1 MNQDFTEF
9 KNKQIQ
15 HINEQYT
22 KIKRLY
28 DKKTISDEEA
38 KELISNL
45 KVQLEILDISENMDE
60 KIKLYNIINI
70 FIQSLKVISV
80 LK

>member
-9 KNKQIQ
+9 KNKQVQ

-60 KIKLYNIINI
+60 KIKLYNAIDI
-70 FIQSLKVISV
+70 FIKSLQILASIK
-80 LK
+80 

>member
-1 MNQDFTEF
+1 MSLDFTEF
-9 KNKQIQ
+9 KNKQLQ
-15 HINEQYT
+15 HINEQYA

-60 KIKLYNIINI
+60 KIKLYNVINI
-70 FIQSLKVISV
+70 FIQSIKIISV

>member
-60 KIKLYNIINI
+60 KIKLYNAIDI
-70 FIQSLKVISV
+70 FIKSLQILASIK
-80 LK
+80 